1 MRRTILPIA
10 LLLSA
15 VAWTDPAQAFD
26 GSRKGF
32 TLEIGLGGG
41 FQSASQEHSFLNE
54 TEEVDASGPAFVT
67 NVKIGYG
74 FNEQLIVAW
83 TDNLGISSGESI
95 LTNKD
100 ESLALS
106 VGGIGLTYF
115 FNADGPSPFIDVTIG
130 VSAWDDGNDGNRMSG
145 MGISVGGGY
154 EFKPNWAAGVDLGWG
169 NPSDDVSLF
178 SEKISEVSS
187 TNISVGLHVSHL
199 WY

>member
-1 MRRTILPIA
+1 MRRKILPIA

-15 VAWTDPAQAFD
+15 VAWTAPAQAFD

-41 FQSASQEHSFLNE
+41 FQSASQEFSFLGE
-54 TEEVDASGPAFVT
+54 TEEVDASGPAFAT

-83 TDNLGISSGESI
+83 TDIVGISSGESI

-106 VGGIGLTYF
+106 VGGIGL
-115 FNADGPSPFIDVTIG
+115 SI
-130 VSAWDDGNDGNRMSG
+130 
-145 MGISVGGGY
+145 
-154 EFKPNWAAGVDLGWG
+154 
-169 NPSDDVSLF
+169 
-178 SEKISEVSS
+178 SS
-187 TNISVGLHVSHL
+187 TQMDPPPLSTSRSVCLAGMMATTATA
-199 WY
+199 

>member
-10 LLLSA
+10 LLLIV

-41 FQSASQEHSFLNE
+41 FQSASQEFSFLGE
-54 TEEVDASGPAFVT
+54 TEEVDASGPAFGT
-67 NVKIGYG
+67 NFKIGYG
-74 FNEQLIVAW
+74 FNEQLIVTW
-83 TDNLGISSGESI
+83 TSNLGTSSGESI
-95 LTNKD
+95 MTNED
-100 ESLALS
+100 ESLTLS

-115 FNADGPSPFIDVTIG
+115 FNADGPSPFVDVTIG
-130 VSAWDDGNDGNRMSG
+130 VSGWDDGNDGMSG

-169 NPSDDVSLF
+169 NPSDDASLLG
-178 SEKISEVSS
+178 EKIEVSS

>member
-26 GSRKGF
+26 GNRKGF
-32 TLEIGLGGG
+32 TLEFGLGGG
-41 FQSASQEHSFLNE
+41 FQSASQEFSFLGE
-54 TEEVDASGPAFVT
+54 TEKVDASGPAFAT
-67 NVKIGYG
+67 NFKIGYG
-74 FNEQLIVAW
+74 FNEQLIVSW

-95 LTNKD
+95 MTNKD
-100 ESLALS
+100 EPLALS

-130 VSAWDDGNDGNRMSG
+130 VSVWDDGNDDMSG

-169 NPSDDVSLF
+169 NPSDDASLLG
-178 SEKISEVSS
+178 EKIEVSS

>member
-41 FQSASQEHSFLNE
+41 FQSASQEFSFLGE
-54 TEEVDASGPAFVT
+54 TEKVDASGPAFAT
-67 NVKIGYG
+67 NFKIGYG

-130 VSAWDDGNDGNRMSG
+130 VSAWDDGNDDNRMSG

-169 NPSDDVSLF
+169 NPSHDVSLF